1 MKKAAIPT
9 VRTGDSNVDRAID
22 AIKQNLDVITGQTRG
37 VDKFS
42 PLPPNATLAQVITRL
57 NEVVARLQ

>member
-22 AIKQNLDVITGQTRG
+22 AIKQNLDVITGQTKG
-37 VDKFS
+37 VDKFP
-42 PLPPNATLAQVITRL
+42 PLPPNASLAQVIARV
-57 NEVVARLQ
+57 NELVARLQ

>member
-9 VRTGDSNVDRAID
+9 VRTGDSNIDRAFD
-22 AIKQNLDVITGQTRG
+22 AVKQNLDVITGQIRG
-37 VDKFS
+37 VDKFK
-42 PLPPNATLAQVITRL
+42 PLPPNATLEQVITRL

>member
-37 VDKFS
+37 VDKFQ
-42 PLPPNATLAQVITRL
+42 PLPANASLSQVIARL
-57 NEVVARLQ
+57 NELVARLQ